1 MNRQSSIHMFLQLNH
16 QKLDVFIV
24 AKSFTLECYR
34 FTKLF
39 PAEEKFNMVEQVRRA
54 GFSGYLNIAEGCSR
68 KSLAERSRFFEI
80 SRGSIIEIDAV
91 LNLCIELNYGK
102 KENIQKLGELMQ
114 RTFSM
119 LTKML
124 G

>member
-1 MNRQSSIHMFLQLNH
+1 
-16 QKLDVFIV
+16 
-24 AKSFTLECYR
+24 
-34 FTKLF
+34 LF

-54 GFSGYLNIAEGCSR
+54 GFSGYLNIAGGCSR
-68 KSLAERSRFFEI
+68 KSLAERRRFFEI
-80 SRGSIIEIDAV
+80 SRGPIIEIDAV
-91 LNLCIELNYGK
+91 LNLCIELNSGT